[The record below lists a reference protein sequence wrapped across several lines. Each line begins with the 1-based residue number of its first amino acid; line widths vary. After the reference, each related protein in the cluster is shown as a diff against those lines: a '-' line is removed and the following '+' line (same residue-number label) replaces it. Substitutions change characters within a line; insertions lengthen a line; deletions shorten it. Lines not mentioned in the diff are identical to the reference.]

1 MLNVYEEKTKNTAK
15 TILLKTEDNRQNIY
29 PVRKR
34 FTKGCELNNVL
45 KNLHLLETW
54 VSKNIAKNEMLFFLR
69 SVN

>member
-45 KNLHLLETW
+45 KNLHLLET
-54 VSKNIAKNEMLFFLR
+54 
-69 SVN
+69 